1 MPAPVGALEEPDD
14 VKVKSAA
21 IINSVDSQLSLRIFG
36 LMSFPSN
43 CQHHHFQFPCIS
55 KLNEHTILHHT

>member
-1 MPAPVGALEEPDD
+1 VGALEEPDD

-21 IINSVDSQLSLRIFG
+21 IIDSGGLSLRIFG

-55 KLNEHTILHHT
+55 KLN